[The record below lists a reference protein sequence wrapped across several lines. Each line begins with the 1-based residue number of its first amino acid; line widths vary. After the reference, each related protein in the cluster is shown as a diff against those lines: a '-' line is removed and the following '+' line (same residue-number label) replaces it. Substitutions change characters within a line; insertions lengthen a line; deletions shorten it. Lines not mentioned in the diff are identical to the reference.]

1 MRSLPLPSHRPTNT
15 LLPLIRTLFD
25 ITLLRRGPDAIPRSG
40 LLLAM
45 VVVLWIVA
53 SLAGLALID
62 RLDETDFFLGLLTG
76 FSGITCYAAVVVFGG
91 FAPRLTQTLTALV
104 GCGALI
110 FLVFV
115 AQYTLFL
122 PIAGDLITGLVA
134 NLILLWSVPVEGHI
148 IARAID
154 RHWYTGILIAI
165 TVFALQYILYS
176 FIAPAPTA

>member
-1 MRSLPLPSHRPTNT
+1 VS
-15 LLPLIRTLFD
+15 PLIRTLFD
-25 ITLLRRGPDAIPRSG
+25 ITLLRKGPDAIPRSG
-40 LLLAM
+40 LLLAI
-45 VVVLWIVA
+45 VVGLWIFA

-62 RLDETDFFLGLLTG
+62 RFDETDFFLGL
-76 FSGITCYAAVVVFGG
+76 FSGIAGITCYAAIVILGG

-115 AQYTLFL
+115 AQYALFL
-122 PIAGDLITGLVA
+122 PVAGDLVTGLVA

-165 TVFALQYILYS
+165 TVFIFQFVLYS
-176 FIAPAPTA
+176 LVAPAPAP